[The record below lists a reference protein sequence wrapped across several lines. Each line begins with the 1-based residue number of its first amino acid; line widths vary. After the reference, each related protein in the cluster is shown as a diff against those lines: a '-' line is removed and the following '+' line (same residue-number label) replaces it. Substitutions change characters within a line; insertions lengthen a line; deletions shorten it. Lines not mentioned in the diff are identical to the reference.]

1 MGRDYS
7 LVVKNVEFH
16 VLPFFKHDILAIAGV
31 SGVLAKAVK
40 SCRCR
45 KCTSATDKKLKNRI
59 LYGLAVLLC
68 TIIRFLSV
76 LIS

>member
-1 MGRDYS
+1 MLNSMG
-7 LVVKNVEFH
+7 
-16 VLPFFKHDILAIAGV
+16 VLAFFKHNILATAGV

-68 TIIRFLSV
+68 TIIQILSNPFSINM
-76 LIS
+76 LKTIH